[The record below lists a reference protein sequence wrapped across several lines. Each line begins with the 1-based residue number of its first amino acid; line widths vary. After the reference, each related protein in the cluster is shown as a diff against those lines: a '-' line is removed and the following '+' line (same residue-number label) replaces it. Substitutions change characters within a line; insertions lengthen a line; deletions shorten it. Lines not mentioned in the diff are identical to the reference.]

1 MADED
6 MSLSSQQDKTLLTGH
21 EGAGSDCLGK
31 TIDYGWKGL
40 LIGRLRKAI
49 KRYRRGYHVTV
60 LGRDIC
66 CAPLVLPG
74 GSVGTVEGCFI
85 NPVPGSTTP
94 MLVRALGLIVGRAA
108 LGGGCVYHSQLR

>member
-1 MADED
+1 
-6 MSLSSQQDKTLLTGH
+6 MSLSSQQNKTLLTGH

-40 LIGRLRKAI
+40 LIGGLRKAI
-49 KRYRRGYHVTV
+49 KRYRRGYYVTV
-60 LGRDIC
+60 LFFWGIS
-66 CAPLVLPG
+66 CAPLVPPG

-108 LGGGCVYHSQLR
+108 LGGGCV

>member
-1 MADED
+1 
-6 MSLSSQQDKTLLTGH
+6 MSLSSQQNKTLLTGH

-40 LIGRLRKAI
+40 LIGGLRKAI
-49 KRYRRGYHVTV
+49 KRYRLGYHVTV
-60 LGRDIC
+60 LCSGGIS
-66 CAPLVLPG
+66 CAPLVPPG

-108 LGGGCVYHSQLR
+108 LGGGCVHVYHSQLW